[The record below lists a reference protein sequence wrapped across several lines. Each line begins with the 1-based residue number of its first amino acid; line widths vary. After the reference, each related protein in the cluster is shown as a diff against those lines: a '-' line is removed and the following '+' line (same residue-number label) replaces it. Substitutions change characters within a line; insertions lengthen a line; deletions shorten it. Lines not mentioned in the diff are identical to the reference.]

1 MNKKC
6 NKNAL
11 KIISKSLKGKL
22 EALNATIML
31 QKSNFFSFGQNC
43 PAINSKCTINLDVFR
58 LLN

>member
-22 EALNATIML
+22 ESLNATNML
-31 QKSNFFSFGQNC
+31 QKSNFFLIWTKLSSN
-43 PAINSKCTINLDVFR
+43 
-58 LLN
+58 